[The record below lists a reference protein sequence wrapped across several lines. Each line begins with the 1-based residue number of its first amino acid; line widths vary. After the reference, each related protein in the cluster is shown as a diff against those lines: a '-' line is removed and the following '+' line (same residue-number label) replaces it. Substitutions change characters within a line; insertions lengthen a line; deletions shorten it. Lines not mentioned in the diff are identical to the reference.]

1 MKAAVIHEYGSPDE
15 LKFEDMPDPSPGPGE
30 VLIRTAATSINPL
43 DVKMRSGAVKEYFP
57 VSFPAILGWDVSG
70 TVEKVGPGVKNFSKG
85 DRVFGQTA
93 QADATMCVVKV
104 ADLARV
110 PDGMDLVSVAAL
122 PTVTTTGAELAALAL
137 EGKKGGTLLVT
148 GAAGNVGRSAVFVA
162 KEKGATVIA
171 GVRKGQIEEARA
183 LGADRILALDDET
196 AVAGLE
202 LLDAIADT
210 VSGPT
215 ATKLIGKL
223 KQGGVFASVLS
234 APTNA
239 AEYPSIS
246 VKTMQVKADP
256 RVLSHM
262 AEAVRSGRLS
272 IPLGQRFALK
282 DANKAHAAAEKGAAG
297 KILLVA

>member
-43 DVKMRSGAVKEYFP
+43 DVKIRSGAVKEYFP

-70 TVEKVGPGVKNFSKG
+70 TVEKVGPGVKNFTTG
-85 DRVFGQTA
+85 DKVFGQTA
-93 QADATMCVVKV
+93 QADATMCLAKV
-104 ADLARV
+104 ADLARA

-148 GAAGNVGRSAVFVA
+148 AAAGNVGRSAVFVA

-171 GVRKGQIEEARA
+171 GVRKAQIEEARA
-183 LGADRILALDDET
+183 LGADGILALDDET

-202 LLDAIADT
+202 LLDAIAGRSSLNPRIW
-210 VSGPT
+210 VG
-215 ATKLIGKL
+215 
-223 KQGGVFASVLS
+223 
-234 APTNA
+234 A
-239 AEYPSIS
+239 AKDLPAIQCRPSI
-246 VKTMQVKADP
+246 
-256 RVLSHM
+256 LS
-262 AEAVRSGRLS
+262 G
-272 IPLGQRFALK
+272 
-282 DANKAHAAAEKGAAG
+282 
-297 KILLVA
+297 LLR

>member
-1 MKAAVIHEYGSPDE
+1 MKAAVIHAYGSPDE

-70 TVEKVGPGVKNFSKG
+70 TVEKVGPGVKNFTKG
-85 DRVFGQTA
+85 DKVFGQTA

-137 EGKKGGTLLVT
+137 EGKNGGTLLVT

-196 AVAGLE
+196 AIAGLE

-210 VSGPT
+210 VNGLT

>member
-1 MKAAVIHEYGSPDE
+1 MKAAVIHAYGSPDE
-15 LKFEDMPDPSPGPGE
+15 LKFEEMPDPSPGPGE
-30 VLIRTAATSINPL
+30 VLIRTAASSINPL
-43 DVKMRSGAVKEYFP
+43 DLKIRSGAVKEYFP

-70 TVEKVGPGVKNFSKG
+70 TVEEAGPGVKNFTKG
-85 DRVFGQTA
+85 DKVFGQTA
-93 QADATMCVVKV
+93 HSDATMCVIKV
-104 ADLARV
+104 GDLARV

-137 EGKKGGTLLVT
+137 AGKKGVTLLVT
-148 GAAGNVGRSAVFVA
+148 GAAGNVGRSAVFAA

-183 LGADRILALDDET
+183 LGADRILALDDDT

-210 VSGPT
+210 VNGVT

-223 KQGGVFASVLS
+223 KPGGVFATVLGP
-234 APTNA
+234 PTNA
-239 AEYPSIS
+239 AEYPSIA
-246 VKTMQVKADP
+246 VKTMEVKADP
-256 RVLSHM
+256 QVLLHM
-262 AEAVRSGRLS
+262 AEAVRSGKLS
-272 IPLGQRFALK
+272 IPLGRRFELK

>member
-1 MKAAVIHEYGSPDE
+1 MKAAVIHAYGSPDE

-70 TVEKVGPGVKNFSKG
+70 TVEEVGPGVKNFTKG
-85 DRVFGQTA
+85 DKVFGQTA
-93 QADATMCVVKV
+93 QADATMCVVKG

-137 EGKKGGTLLVT
+137 ERKNGGTLLVT
-148 GAAGNVGRSAVFVA
+148 GAAGNVGRSAVFAA

-171 GVRKGQIEEARA
+171 GVRKAQIEEARG

-196 AVAGLE
+196 ALAGLE

-210 VSGPT
+210 VNGPT

-239 AEYPSIS
+239 AEYPSIA

-256 RVLSHM
+256 KVLLHM
-262 AEAVRSGRLS
+262 AEAVRSGKLA

-282 DANKAHAAAEKGAAG
+282 DANKAHAAAEKSAAG

>member
-1 MKAAVIHEYGSPDE
+1 MKAAVIHEYGSPDA

-30 VLIRTAATSINPL
+30 VLIKTAATSINPL
-43 DVKMRSGAVKEYFP
+43 DLKIRSGAFRQFFP

-70 TVEKVGPGVKNFSKG
+70 TVEKAGPGVKNFTKG
-85 DRVFGQTA
+85 DKVFAMTA
-93 QADATMCVVKV
+93 HADATMCLVKV

-110 PDGMDLVSVAAL
+110 PDGMDLVSAAAL

-137 EGKKGGTLLVT
+137 QGKKGGTLLVT
-148 GAAGNVGRSAVFVA
+148 GAAGNVGRSAVFAA

-171 GVRKGQIEEARA
+171 GVRKKQIEEARA
-183 LGADRILALDDET
+183 LGADRILALDDDT

-202 LLDAIADT
+202 LDAIADT
-210 VSGPT
+210 VNGVT

-223 KQGGVFASVLS
+223 KQGGVFASVLGPP
-234 APTNA
+234 ANA
-239 AEYPSIS
+239 AEYPSIT
-246 VKTMQVKADP
+246 VKTMEVKADP
-256 RVLSHM
+256 QLLLHM
-262 AEAVRSGRLS
+262 AEAVRTGKLS

-282 DANKAHAAAEKGAAG
+282 DANRAHAAAEKGEAG

>member
-70 TVEKVGPGVKNFSKG
+70 TVEKVGPGVKNFTKG
-85 DRVFGQTA
+85 DKVFGQTA

-137 EGKKGGTLLVT
+137 EGKNGGTLLVT

-196 AVAGLE
+196 AIAGLE

-210 VSGPT
+210 VNGST

-239 AEYPSIS
+239 PEYPSIA

-256 RVLSHM
+256 RLLSHM
-262 AEAVRSGRLS
+262 AEAVRSGKLS

>member
-1 MKAAVIHEYGSPDE
+1 MKAAVIHAYGSPDE

-43 DVKMRSGAVKEYFP
+43 DLKIRSGAFKEYFP
-57 VSFPAILGWDVSG
+57 LSLPAILGWDVSG
-70 TVEKVGPGVKNFSKG
+70 TVEKAGPGVKDFTKG
-85 DRVFGQTA
+85 DKVFAQTA
-93 QADATMCVVKV
+93 HSDATMCVVKG

-110 PDGMDLVSVAAL
+110 PDGMDLVSAAAL

-137 EGKKGGTLLVT
+137 EGKKDGTVLVT
-148 GAAGNVGRSAVFVA
+148 GATGNVGRSAVFAA

-171 GVRKGQIEEARA
+171 GVRKRQIEEART
-183 LGADRILALDDET
+183 LGADRILALDDDT

-210 VSGPT
+210 VNGVT

-223 KQGGVFASVLS
+223 KQGGVFATVLS

-239 AEYPSIS
+239 AKYPSIA
-246 VKTMQVKADP
+246 VRTMEVKAD
-256 RVLSHM
+256 RQVLLRM
-262 AEAVRSGRLS
+262 AEAVRSGKLS

-282 DANKAHAAAEKGAAG
+282 DANKAHAAAEKGATG

>member
-1 MKAAVIHEYGSPDE
+1 MKAAVIHAYGAPDE
-15 LKFEDMPDPSPGPGE
+15 LKFEDVPDPSPGPGE

-70 TVEKVGPGVKNFSKG
+70 IVEKAGPGVNNFTKG
-85 DRVFGQTA
+85 DKVFAQTA

-171 GVRKGQIEEARA
+171 GVRKAQIEEARA
-183 LGADRILALDDET
+183 LGADRILALDDEK

-210 VSGPT
+210 VNGPT

-223 KQGGVFASVLS
+223 KQGGVFASVLG
-234 APTNA
+234 APANA
-239 AEYPSIS
+239 AEYPSIV

-256 RVLSHM
+256 KVLLHM
-262 AEAVRSGRLS
+262 AEAVRSGKLS

-282 DANKAHAAAEKGAAG
+282 DANKAHAAAEKSAAG

>member
-15 LKFEDMPDPSPGPGE
+15 LKFEDMPDPSPGPDE

-70 TVEKVGPGVKNFSKG
+70 TVEKVGPGVKNFTKG
-85 DRVFGQTA
+85 DKVFGQTA
-93 QADATMCVVKV
+93 QADATMCVVKG

-137 EGKKGGTLLVT
+137 EGKNGGTLLVT

-196 AVAGLE
+196 AIAGLE

-210 VSGPT
+210 VNGTT

-239 AEYPSIS
+239 AEYPSIA
-246 VKTMQVKADP
+246 VKTMQVKVDP

-262 AEAVRSGRLS
+262 AEAVRSGKLS

>member
-1 MKAAVIHEYGSPDE
+1 VIHEYGSPDE

-70 TVEKVGPGVKNFSKG
+70 TVEEVGPGVKNFTKG
-85 DRVFGQTA
+85 DKVFGQTA
-93 QADATMCVVKV
+93 QADATMCVVKG

-148 GAAGNVGRSAVFVA
+148 GAAGNVGRSAVFAA

-171 GVRKGQIEEARA
+171 GVRKAQIEEARG

-196 AVAGLE
+196 ALAGLE

-210 VSGPT
+210 VNGPT

-239 AEYPSIS
+239 AEYPSIA

-256 RVLSHM
+256 KVLLHM
-262 AEAVRSGRLS
+262 AEAVRSGKLA

-282 DANKAHAAAEKGAAG
+282 DANKAHAAAEKSAAG

>member
-1 MKAAVIHEYGSPDE
+1 MKAAVIHAYGWPDE

-43 DVKMRSGAVKEYFP
+43 DVKVRSGAVKEYFP

-70 TVEKVGPGVKNFSKG
+70 TVEKAGPGVNTFTKG
-85 DRVFGQTA
+85 DKVFAQTV
-93 QADATMCVVKV
+93 QADATMCV

-137 EGKKGGTLLVT
+137 GGKKGGTLLVT

-196 AVAGLE
+196 AVVGLE

-215 ATKLIGKL
+215 AAKLMGKL

-246 VKTMQVKADP
+246 VKTMQVKADA
-256 RVLSHM
+256 RLLSHM
-262 AEAVRSGRLS
+262 AEAVRSGKLS

>member
-1 MKAAVIHEYGSPDE
+1 MKAAVIHAYGSPDE
-15 LKFEDMPDPSPGPGE
+15 LKFEDVPDPSPGPGE

-70 TVEKVGPGVKNFSKG
+70 TVEKAGPGVNNFTKG
-85 DRVFGQTA
+85 DKVFAQTA

-110 PDGMDLVSVAAL
+110 PDGMDLVAVL

-171 GVRKGQIEEARA
+171 GVRKAQIEEARA
-183 LGADRILALDDET
+183 LGADRILALDDE
-196 AVAGLE
+196 
-202 LLDAIADT
+202 
-210 VSGPT
+210 
-215 ATKLIGKL
+215 
-223 KQGGVFASVLS
+223 
-234 APTNA
+234 
-239 AEYPSIS
+239 
-246 VKTMQVKADP
+246 KA
-256 RVLSHM
+256 
-262 AEAVRSGRLS
+262 
-272 IPLGQRFALK
+272 
-282 DANKAHAAAEKGAAG
+282 
-297 KILLVA
+297 

>member
-70 TVEKVGPGVKNFSKG
+70 TVEKVGPGVKNFTKG
-85 DRVFGQTA
+85 DKVFGQTA
-93 QADATMCVVKV
+93 QADATMCVVKG

-137 EGKKGGTLLVT
+137 EGKKGGTLLVS

-171 GVRKGQIEEARA
+171 GVRKTQIEEARA

-210 VSGPT
+210 VDGPT

-256 RVLSHM
+256 KVLLHM
-262 AEAVRSGRLS
+262 AEAVKSGKLS

>member
-70 TVEKVGPGVKNFSKG
+70 TVEKVGPGVKNFTKG
-85 DRVFGQTA
+85 DKVFGQTA

-137 EGKKGGTLLVT
+137 EGKNGGTLLVT

-183 LGADRILALDDET
+183 LGADRIVALDDET
-196 AVAGLE
+196 AIAGLE

-210 VSGPT
+210 VNGTT

-223 KQGGVFASVLS
+223 KQGGIFASVLG

-239 AEYPSIS
+239 AEYPSIA

-262 AEAVRSGRLS
+262 AEAVRSGKLS
-272 IPLGQRFALK
+272 IPLGQLFALK

>member
-1 MKAAVIHEYGSPDE
+1 MKAAVIHAYGSPDE

-43 DVKMRSGAVKEYFP
+43 DLKIRSGALKEYFP
-57 VSFPAILGWDVSG
+57 VSLPAILGWDVSG
-70 TVEKVGPGVKNFSKG
+70 TVEKAGPGVKDFMKG
-85 DRVFGQTA
+85 DKVFAQTA
-93 QADATMCVVKV
+93 HSDATMCVVKV

-110 PDGMDLVSVAAL
+110 PDEMDLVSVAAL

-137 EGKKGGTLLVT
+137 EGKKDGTVLVT
-148 GAAGNVGRSAVFVA
+148 GATGNVGRSAVFAA

-171 GVRKGQIEEARA
+171 GVRKTQIEEARA
-183 LGADRILALDDET
+183 LGADRILALDDAT

-210 VSGPT
+210 VNGPT
-215 ATKLIGKL
+215 AAKLIGKL
-223 KQGGVFASVLS
+223 KQGGVFATVLS

-239 AEYPSIS
+239 AEYPSIA
-246 VKTMQVKADP
+246 VRTMEVKADP
-256 RVLSHM
+256 QVLLHM

>member
-1 MKAAVIHEYGSPDE
+1 M
-15 LKFEDMPDPSPGPGE
+15 
-30 VLIRTAATSINPL
+30 
-43 DVKMRSGAVKEYFP
+43 
-57 VSFPAILGWDVSG
+57 
-70 TVEKVGPGVKNFSKG
+70 
-85 DRVFGQTA
+85 
-93 QADATMCVVKV
+93 
-104 ADLARV
+104 
-110 PDGMDLVSVAAL
+110 
-122 PTVTTTGAELAALAL
+122 
-137 EGKKGGTLLVT
+137 VT

-183 LGADRILALDDET
+183 LGADRILVLDDET

-210 VSGPT
+210 VNGTT

-223 KQGGVFASVLS
+223 RRGGVFASVLS

-262 AEAVRSGRLS
+262 AEAVRSGKLS
-272 IPLGQRFALK
+272 IPLGHRFALK
-282 DANKAHAAAEKGAAG
+282 DANKAHAASEKGAPG

>member
-70 TVEKVGPGVKNFSKG
+70 TVEKVGPGVKTFTKG
-85 DRVFGQTA
+85 DKVFGQTA

-137 EGKKGGTLLVT
+137 EGKNGGTLLVT

-210 VSGPT
+210 VDGPT

-256 RVLSHM
+256 QVLSHM

>member
-1 MKAAVIHEYGSPDE
+1 MKAAVIHAYGSPDE

-70 TVEKVGPGVKNFSKG
+70 TVEEVGPGVKNFTKG
-85 DRVFGQTA
+85 DKVFGQTA
-93 QADATMCVVKV
+93 QADATMCVVKG

-196 AVAGLE
+196 ALAGLE

-210 VSGPT
+210 VNGPT

-239 AEYPSIS
+239 AEYPSIA

-256 RVLSHM
+256 KVLLHM
-262 AEAVRSGRLS
+262 AEAVRSGKLA

-282 DANKAHAAAEKGAAG
+282 DANKAHAAAEKSAAG

>member
-70 TVEKVGPGVKNFSKG
+70 TVEKVGPGVKNFTKG
-85 DRVFGQTA
+85 DKVFGQTA
-93 QADATMCVVKV
+93 QADATMCLVKG

-137 EGKKGGTLLVT
+137 EGKNGGTLLVT

-196 AVAGLE
+196 AIAGLE

-210 VSGPT
+210 VNGTT

-234 APTNA
+234 PPTNA
-239 AEYPSIS
+239 AEYPSIA

-262 AEAVRSGRLS
+262 AEAVRSGKLS

>member
-70 TVEKVGPGVKNFSKG
+70 TVEEVGPGVKNFTKG
-85 DRVFGQTA
+85 DKVFGQTA
-93 QADATMCVVKV
+93 QADATMCVVKG

-148 GAAGNVGRSAVFVA
+148 GAAGNVGRSAVFAA

-171 GVRKGQIEEARA
+171 GVRKAQIEEARG

-196 AVAGLE
+196 ALAGLE

-210 VSGPT
+210 VNGPT

-239 AEYPSIS
+239 AEYPSIV

-262 AEAVRSGRLS
+262 AEAVRSGKLS

-282 DANKAHAAAEKGAAG
+282 DANKAHVAAEKGAAG

>member
-1 MKAAVIHEYGSPDE
+1 MKAAVLHAYGSPDE
-15 LKFEDMPDPSPGPGE
+15 LKFEDVVDPSPGPGE
-30 VLIRTAATSINPL
+30 VLIRTAAASINPL
-43 DVKMRSGAVKEYFP
+43 DLKIRSGAVKKYFP

-70 TVEKVGPGVKNFSKG
+70 TVEKAGPGVKNFTKG
-85 DRVFGQTA
+85 DKVFGQTTHS
-93 QADATMCVVKV
+93 DATMCVIKV
-104 ADLARV
+104 TDLARV

-148 GAAGNVGRSAVFVA
+148 GAAGNVGRSAVFAA
-162 KEKGATVIA
+162 KENGATVIA
-171 GVRKGQIEEARA
+171 GVREGQIEEARA
-183 LGADRILALDDET
+183 LGADRILALDDDT

-210 VSGPT
+210 VNGVT

-223 KQGGVFASVLS
+223 KQGGVFATVLG
-234 APTNA
+234 APSNA
-239 AEYPSIS
+239 AEYPSIA
-246 VKTMQVKADP
+246 VKTMEVKADP
-256 RVLSHM
+256 QVLSHM
-262 AEAVRSGRLS
+262 AEAVRAGKLS

>member
-1 MKAAVIHEYGSPDE
+1 MKAAVIHAYGSPDE
-15 LKFEDMPDPSPGPGE
+15 LKFEDVPDPSPGPGE
-30 VLIRTAATSINPL
+30 VLIRTAAASINPL
-43 DVKMRSGAVKEYFP
+43 DLKMRSGAFKEYFP

-70 TVEKVGPGVKNFSKG
+70 TVEKAGPGVKNFTKG
-85 DRVFGQTA
+85 DKVFGLTTHS
-93 QADATMCVVKV
+93 DATMCVVKV

-122 PTVTTTGAELAALAL
+122 PTVATTGAELAAVAL

-148 GAAGNVGRSAVFVA
+148 GAAGNVGRSAVFAA

-171 GVRKGQIEEARA
+171 GVRKGQIEKARA
-183 LGADRILALDDET
+183 LGADRILALDDDA
-196 AVAGLE
+196 AVASLE
-202 LLDAIADT
+202 PLDAIADT
-210 VSGPT
+210 VNGVA

-223 KQGGVFASVLS
+223 KQGGVFATVLG

-239 AEYPSIS
+239 AEYPSIA
-246 VKTMQVKADP
+246 VKTMEVKADP
-256 RVLSHM
+256 RVLLHM
-262 AEAVRSGRLS
+262 AEAVRSGKLS
-272 IPLGQRFALK
+272 IPVGQRFALK

>member
-1 MKAAVIHEYGSPDE
+1 
-15 LKFEDMPDPSPGPGE
+15 
-30 VLIRTAATSINPL
+30 
-43 DVKMRSGAVKEYFP
+43 
-57 VSFPAILGWDVSG
+57 
-70 TVEKVGPGVKNFSKG
+70 
-85 DRVFGQTA
+85 
-93 QADATMCVVKV
+93 MCVVKV

-137 EGKKGGTLLVT
+137 EGQKGGTLLVT

-171 GVRKGQIEEARA
+171 GVRKAQIEEARA
-183 LGADRILALDDET
+183 LGADRILALDDEK

-210 VSGPT
+210 VNGPT

-223 KQGGVFASVLS
+223 KQGGVFASVLG
-234 APTNA
+234 APANA
-239 AEYPSIS
+239 AEYPSIV

-256 RVLSHM
+256 KVLLHM
-262 AEAVRSGRLS
+262 AEAVRSGKLS

-282 DANKAHAAAEKGAAG
+282 DANKAHAAAEKSAAG

>member
-70 TVEKVGPGVKNFSKG
+70 TVEEVGPGVKNFTKG
-85 DRVFGQTA
+85 DKVFGQTA
-93 QADATMCVVKV
+93 QADATMCVVKGT
-104 ADLARV
+104 DLARV

-137 EGKKGGTLLVT
+137 EGKRGGTLLVT
-148 GAAGNVGRSAVFVA
+148 GAAGNVGRSAVFAA

-171 GVRKGQIEEARA
+171 GVRKAQIEEARG

-196 AVAGLE
+196 ALAGLE

-210 VSGPT
+210 VNGPT

-239 AEYPSIS
+239 AEYPSIA

-256 RVLSHM
+256 KVLLHM
-262 AEAVRSGRLS
+262 AEAVRSGKLA

-282 DANKAHAAAEKGAAG
+282 DANKAHAAAEKSAAG

>member
-30 VLIRTAATSINPL
+30 VLIKTAATSINPL

-70 TVEKVGPGVKNFSKG
+70 TVEKVGPSVKNFTKG
-85 DRVFGQTA
+85 DKVLAQTA

-137 EGKKGGTLLVT
+137 EGKQGGTLLVT

-210 VSGPT
+210 VNGPT

-262 AEAVRSGRLS
+262 AEAVRSGKLS
-272 IPLGQRFALK
+272 IPIGQRFALK

>member
-70 TVEKVGPGVKNFSKG
+70 TVEEVGPGVKNFTKG
-85 DRVFGQTA
+85 DKVFGQTA
-93 QADATMCVVKV
+93 QADATMCVVKG

-148 GAAGNVGRSAVFVA
+148 GAAGNVGRSAVFAA

-171 GVRKGQIEEARA
+171 GVRKAQIEEARG

-196 AVAGLE
+196 ALAGLE

-210 VSGPT
+210 VNGPT

-239 AEYPSIS
+239 AEYPSIA

-256 RVLSHM
+256 KVLLHM
-262 AEAVRSGRLS
+262 AEAVRSGKLA

-282 DANKAHAAAEKGAAG
+282 DANKAHAAAEKSAAG

>member
-70 TVEKVGPGVKNFSKG
+70 TVEKVGPGVKNFTKG
-85 DRVFGQTA
+85 DKVFGQTA
-93 QADATMCVVKV
+93 QADATMCVVKG

-137 EGKKGGTLLVT
+137 EGKNGRTLLVT

-171 GVRKGQIEEARA
+171 GVRKAQIEEARA
-183 LGADRILALDDET
+183 LGADGILALDDET
-196 AVAGLE
+196 AIAGLE
-202 LLDAIADT
+202 LVDAIADT
-210 VSGPT
+210 VNGTT

-239 AEYPSIS
+239 AEYPSIA

-262 AEAVRSGRLS
+262 AEAVRSGKLS

>member
-1 MKAAVIHEYGSPDE
+1 MKAAVIRAYGSPDE
-15 LKFEDMPDPSPGPGE
+15 LKFEDIPDPCPGPGE

-43 DVKMRSGAVKEYFP
+43 DLKMRSGGQGIFSSVFSRDP
-57 VSFPAILGWDVSG
+57 GLDVSG
-70 TVEKVGPGVKNFSKG
+70 TVEKVGSGVTNFTKG
-85 DRVFGQTA
+85 DKVFAQTA

-137 EGKKGGTLLVT
+137 EGKKGGALLVT
-148 GAAGNVGRSAVFVA
+148 GSAGNVGRSAVFVA

-183 LGADRILALDDET
+183 LGTDRILALDDET

-210 VSGPT
+210 VNGPT

-234 APTNA
+234 APTKA
-239 AEYPSIS
+239 AEYPYYFS
-246 VKTMQVKADP
+246 QN
-256 RVLSHM
+256 
-262 AEAVRSGRLS
+262 
-272 IPLGQRFALK
+272 
-282 DANKAHAAAEKGAAG
+282 DASEGGPAGVIAHG
-297 KILLVA
+297 

>member
-70 TVEKVGPGVKNFSKG
+70 TVEKAGPGVKNFTKG
-85 DRVFGQTA
+85 DKVFGQTA
-93 QADATMCVVKV
+93 QADATMCVVKGT
-104 ADLARV
+104 DLARV

-148 GAAGNVGRSAVFVA
+148 GAAGNVGRSAVFAA

-171 GVRKGQIEEARA
+171 GVRKAQIEEARG

-210 VSGPT
+210 VNGPT

-239 AEYPSIS
+239 AEYPSIA

-256 RVLSHM
+256 KVLLHM
-262 AEAVRSGRLS
+262 AEAVRSGKLA

-282 DANKAHAAAEKGAAG
+282 DANKAHAAAEKSAAG

>member
-1 MKAAVIHEYGSPDE
+1 MKAAVIHAYGSPDE

-43 DVKMRSGAVKEYFP
+43 DLKVRSGAFKEYFP

-70 TVEKVGPGVKNFSKG
+70 TVEKAGPGVKNFTKG
-85 DRVFGQTA
+85 DKVFAQTA

-162 KEKGATVIA
+162 KEKGARVIA

-210 VSGPT
+210 VNGPT

-246 VKTMQVKADP
+246 VKTMQVKSDP
-256 RVLSHM
+256 RVLLHM
-262 AEAVRSGRLS
+262 AEAVRSGKLS

-282 DANKAHAAAEKGAAG
+282 DANKAHAAAEKGDAG

>member
-1 MKAAVIHEYGSPDE
+1 MKAAVIHAYGSPDE

-70 TVEKVGPGVKNFSKG
+70 TVEKVGPGVKTFTKG
-85 DRVFGQTA
+85 DKVFGQTA

-171 GVRKGQIEEARA
+171 GVRKAQIEEARA
-183 LGADRILALDDET
+183 LGADRILALDDEK

-210 VSGPT
+210 VDGPT

-223 KQGGVFASVLS
+223 KQGGVFASVLG
-234 APTNA
+234 APANV
-239 AEYPSIS
+239 AEYPSIA

-256 RVLSHM
+256 KVLLHM
-262 AEAVRSGRLS
+262 AEAVRSGKLS

-282 DANKAHAAAEKGAAG
+282 DANKAHAAAEKSAAG